1 MDQLQ
6 LMPHR
11 APERLVGPVVR
22 WLAAIGV
29 TPDMITFVSI
39 AGNVAAAILAA
50 NGQLITAGIVMVVFS
65 AMDFLDGALARATG
79 KASAYGAL
87 LDSVF
92 DRTSEAAVLF
102 GILVYELDQGHSEE
116 SALIFAAVFGSLMV
130 SYVRA
135 RAEGLG
141 LELRE
146 GLFTRP
152 ERVVLLAAA
161 LITGWLRL
169 GLWILA
175 VLTLLTAAQRFVSAA
190 RTLRGQEPASPDAD
204 ADAAEER

>member
-1 MDQLQ
+1 
-6 LMPHR
+6 MPHR
-11 APERLVGPVVR
+11 APQRIVGPIVS

-39 AGNVAAAILAA
+39 AGNIAAAVLAA
-50 NGQLITAGIVMVVFS
+50 NGQLVTAGIVMLIFS

-79 KASAYGAL
+79 KASSYGAL

-116 SALIFAAVFGSLMV
+116 SALVFAAVFGSLMV

-175 VLTLLTAAQRFVSAA
+175 VLTLLTATQRFVSAA
-190 RTLRGQEPASPDAD
+190 RTLRRQKPASPDT
-204 ADAAEER
+204 DAAEER

>member
-1 MDQLQ
+1 
-6 LMPHR
+6 MPHR
-11 APERLVGPVVR
+11 APQRLVGPVVR

-39 AGNVAAAILAA
+39 AGNVAAAVLAA
-50 NGQLITAGIVMVVFS
+50 NGQLITAGIVMLIFS

-79 KASAYGAL
+79 KASSYGAL

-116 SALIFAAVFGSLMV
+116 SALVFAAVFGSLMV

-190 RTLRGQEPASPDAD
+190 RTLRGQEPASPDPN
-204 ADAAEER
+204 AAEER